1 MTEHKLHLLI
11 NAAILSHAD
20 ILAKRYVASAVL
32 NGDTTIFANAS
43 TDEALDYILTDPPVQ
58 ASLTIQKLAS
68 IFTEDLKKTIPLSFV
83 TLADTVLPKPLLS
96 APAADH
102 AKVSVELA
110 FARACFTGDTF
121 LQTLAQVCYS
131 IVAWGAA
138 PVVQDPAHWGGRCV
152 PLKQFLTS
160 RDETSYV
167 EFGYIDPRT
176 LYAEY
181 DAAITRQTAAAALDP
196 DAAPLP
202 EAWSLHGIERV
213 LQSSM
218 DSDASL
224 THDLKTQFAYDTT
237 QFVNPHNVRSLHNK
251 CGPSIFTDYI
261 TSRIKPIPVARVV
274 HTDIDGNVT
283 LYILPHP
290 GPDYV
295 VQSAA
300 EANATRKRS
309 GLESLVTVRCPSLS
323 SAPYAPLSS
332 LTSATARSATSH
344 TAAAAHPDWPTL
356 LYRSSKVSNTW
367 VSLVEPQRTHP
378 DSTVHNAKG
387 AAYSLVK
394 LYLTR
399 ARDIAEY
406 RAKRQVTGS
415 LTNMPASTSSKLK
428 VQKHGPFIASSLTMQ
443 QNQPTTDWNDY
454 AATVALTEGD
464 IASVVRTLDPQL
476 ADQLSRATQA
486 EIAERGSAIRGQRS
500 AYASERA
507 AALSGWMTNAFNSLV
522 ASTPSS
528 SPQSTTS
535 SKSVTIFWST
545 LYQSLA
551 RVPEFEADDLP
562 SFVAK
567 ARPLLKAF
575 EVDISFED
583 ASLEVLRQR
592 ASMNTDPAT
601 KRRLEVQMRL
611 VMGEDPSTLVRS
623 LQAPA
628 ASTEEVS
635 AASVENYAIA
645 NGQLVPVED
654 RQNHWNHFITH
665 NAKFMEIVT
674 ALQQNQNT
682 DPVAAYTSITQ
693 LGKHMAD
700 HRDRAA
706 EHAFYVQYVEQMNGA
721 LKALMQ
727 VVNQLAP
734 AAKQAAEA
742 AYDAGQPTDEP
753 ATQPTDA
760 NDPLTQAKLARQQ
773 ASWEQR
779 FQQREVQAQAQ
790 AKRDEER
797 HALNLR
803 IMADQAALKNQL
815 KVVAP

>member
-43 TDEALDYILTDPPVQ
+43 TDEALDYLLTDPPVQ
-58 ASLTIQKLAS
+58 AALTIQKLSS
-68 IFTEDLKKTIPLSFV
+68 IFTEDLKKTVPLSFV
-83 TLADTVLPKPLLS
+83 TFADSVLPTPTLS

-110 FARACFTGDTF
+110 FARACFTGDAF

-138 PVVQDPAHWGGRCV
+138 PVVQDPAHWAGRCV

-167 EFGYIDPRT
+167 EFGYIDPRE
-176 LYAEY
+176 LYTHY
-181 DAAITRQTAAAALDP
+181 DAAVTRQTAARSLDP

-202 EAWSLHGIERV
+202 EAWSIYGIERV

-218 DSDASL
+218 DTNPSLIASL
-224 THDLKTQFAYDTT
+224 KEQFAYDTT

-251 CGPSIFTDYI
+251 CGPSVFTDYI

-274 HTDIDGNVT
+274 HTDIDGNTT

-295 VQSAA
+295 VQTAA

-309 GLESLVTVRCPSLS
+309 GLESLVTVRCPSIS
-323 SAPYAPLSS
+323 SPLATTSS
-332 LTSATARSATSH
+332 KARSATA
-344 TAAAAHPDWPTL
+344 TLAASAHPDWPTL

-367 VSLVEPQRTHP
+367 VSLIEPQRTHP

-406 RAKRQVTGS
+406 RGKRQVTGS

-428 VQKHGPFIASSLTMQ
+428 VQKHGPFVATSLTMQ
-443 QNQPTTDWNDY
+443 QNQPEVSWNDY

-507 AALSGWMTNAFNSLV
+507 AALSNWMTNAFNGLV
-522 ASTPSS
+522 ASTPTT
-528 SPQSTTS
+528 PTS
-535 SKSVTIFWST
+535 SKATSAANRSVTVFWST

-575 EVDISFED
+575 EVDISFDD

-635 AASVENYAIA
+635 SASVENYVIA

-674 ALQQNQNT
+674 ALQENQNT
-682 DPVAAYTSITQ
+682 DPVAAYTSLTQ

-700 HRDRAA
+700 HRDVAA
-706 EHAFYVQYVEQMNGA
+706 NHAFYVNYLPQMNGA
-721 LKALMQ
+721 LKALVQ

-742 AYDAGQPTDEP
+742 AYDAGQPAPSDEP
-753 ATQPTDA
+753 APTDP

-815 KVVAP
+815 KVVAPS